1 MTNKHWITLSSFLIW
16 FSLSIGTHDLHAFH
30 GLEINYR
37 VKGVHHTLGD
47 GLTKLEL
54 NEIVFTT
61 NHDLK
66 IERFKI
72 TLSRGNRA
80 VKTMDVIDDRFDL
93 RKFIGVVRSG
103 DYIVIEIKKFSE
115 KIDDDCAYFKA
126 IKVN

>member
-1 MTNKHWITLSSFLIW
+1 MTNKHWITPSSCLIW
-16 FSLSIGTHDLHAFH
+16 FSLSIGTHNLRAFH

-37 VKGVHHTLGD
+37 VKGVHHTLAD

-54 NEIVFTT
+54 NEILLTT

-93 RKFIGVVRSG
+93 RKFIGVVR
-103 DYIVIEIKKFSE
+103 
-115 KIDDDCAYFKA
+115 
-126 IKVN
+126 